1 MVCAFFRMTVRE
13 GGRLDKVVGNGRASR
28 WVGWKAS
35 AAWLPTPC
43 QELASTGAP
52 GKFCQL
58 RNYTIPQIWVFH
70 EWQNASEFKTFIH
83 VNAFSIC
90 VQAATPRSTTPREL
104 KIREMP
110 WYRAYREI
118 VFKQLEEAEEE
129 KAAGL
134 DPETSE
140 RLKFLCSK

>member
-1 MVCAFFRMTVRE
+1 
-13 GGRLDKVVGNGRASR
+13 
-28 WVGWKAS
+28 
-35 AAWLPTPC
+35 
-43 QELASTGAP
+43 
-52 GKFCQL
+52 
-58 RNYTIPQIWVFH
+58 
-70 EWQNASEFKTFIH
+70 
-83 VNAFSIC
+83 
-90 VQAATPRSTTPREL
+90 
-104 KIREMP
+104 MP